1 MKETVTE
8 FVEIVCITAVSI
20 AAVSAI
26 KYIFAYIISMV

>member
-8 FVEIVCITAVSI
+8 FVEIVCITAVSV
-20 AAVSAI
+20 AAFGAI